1 VGNRDL
7 QKEIKDL
14 EESKKIKILGIETM
28 DGLLTPP
35 VIETA
40 IESLKSTLEHV
51 DLDKIEKSVDK
62 DLKEYSKRGSNR
74 L

>member
-1 VGNRDL
+1 MGDCDL
-7 QKEIKDL
+7 QRKIKNL

-28 DGLLTPP
+28 DGILTPP

-40 IESLKSTLEHV
+40 IESLKDTLEQI

-62 DLKEYSKRGSNR
+62 DLKEYSKRGSKR